1 MDRKIKILIVEDHK
15 FFRMGLKM
23 TLEDFDFVEKVT
35 EAANGIEFLG
45 LINHYTPDLILMDI
59 NMPEM
64 DGIEA
69 TQLALEK
76 KPELNIVALS
86 AFGEEEHLQKM
97 LYAGVKGFLL
107 KSIEADDLKH
117 ALITIIKGKNYYSE
131 ELLPYFTD
139 KYLKKITDQEDN
151 LNITRRELEVLMLIA
166 QGLSS
171 KEIADKMCVTSR
183 TVDGHKANLISKT
196 GSKST
201 LELLIYSIKN
211 KLISL

>member
-1 MDRKIKILIVEDHK
+1 MDKKVKILIVEDHK

-23 TLEDFDFVEKVT
+23 TLEDFDFVEKVI
-35 EAANGIEFLG
+35 EATNGKEFLEIIKYG
-45 LINHYTPDLILMDI
+45 FPDLILMDI

-69 TQLALEK
+69 TKLALSEN
-76 KPELNIVALS
+76 PDLNIVALS

-97 LYAGVKGFLL
+97 LQAGIKGFLL
-107 KSIEADDLKH
+107 KSIEPEGLKH
-117 ALITIIKGKNYYSE
+117 ALKVILSGKSFFSE

-139 KYLKKITDQEDN
+139 KYLRKITAQEDN
-151 LNITRRELEVLMLIA
+151 FSITRRELEVLMLIA
-166 QGLSS
+166 QGFSS
-171 KEIADKMCVTSR
+171 KEIADKMAITPR
-183 TVDGHKANLISKT
+183 TVEGHKANLISKT

-201 LELLIYSIKN
+201 LELLIFSIKN